1 MLKRMTLIN
10 VSILSFIGNV
20 LLLFVKGIIGAAT
33 GSNAMISDAIH
44 SVGDSISSIL
54 SLIGSIASKN
64 KSIKIDSKQENIE
77 YCFSLIIGIVMIIIS
92 YKLVVSSFESF
103 FFKKKYIISIWIIV
117 ICLMCIITKL
127 ILYFIC
133 KKVAANTNNLL
144 IRALS
149 IDHRN
154 DIILTSLNLLSGIFA
169 FYNIFLLDG
178 LIGIV
183 LSIVISSSA
192 YKIIDG
198 SCEELIDNILK
209 IDN

>member
-10 VSILSFIGNV
+10 VSILSFIGNI
-20 LLLFVKGIIGAAT
+20 LLLFVKGIIGVAT

-77 YCFSLIIGIVMIIIS
+77 YWFSLIIGIVMIIIS
-92 YKLVVSSFESF
+92 YKLIVSSFESI

-133 KKVAANTNNLL
+133 KKVAADTNNLL

-154 DIILTSLNLLSGIFA
+154 DIILTLLNLLSGIFA

>member
-10 VSILSFIGNV
+10 VSILSIIGNI
-20 LLLFVKGIIGAAT
+20 LLLFVKGIIGVAT

-77 YCFSLIIGIVMIIIS
+77 YWFSLIIGIVMMIIS
-92 YKLVVSSFESF
+92 YKLIVSSFESIF
-103 FFKKKYIISIWIIV
+103 LKKKYIISIWIIV

-133 KKVAANTNNLL
+133 KKVAADTNNLL

>member
-1 MLKRMTLIN
+1 MKRMTLIN
-10 VSILSFIGNV
+10 VSILSFIGNI
-20 LLLFVKGIIGAAT
+20 LLLFVKGIIGVAT
-33 GSNAMISDAIH
+33 GSNAMMSDAIH

-77 YCFSLIIGIVMIIIS
+77 YWFSLIIGIVMIIIS
-92 YKLVVSSFESF
+92 YKLIVSSFESI

-133 KKVAANTNNLL
+133 KKVAVDTNNIL

>member
-10 VSILSFIGNV
+10 VSILSIIGNI
-20 LLLFVKGIIGAAT
+20 LLLFVKGIIGVAT

-77 YCFSLIIGIVMIIIS
+77 YWFSLIIGIVMIIIS
-92 YKLVVSSFESF
+92 YKLIVSSFESIF
-103 FFKKKYIISIWIIV
+103 LKKKYIISIWIIV

-133 KKVAANTNNLL
+133 KKVAADTNNLL

>member
-10 VSILSFIGNV
+10 VSILSFIGNI
-20 LLLFVKGIIGAAT
+20 LLLFVKGIIGVAT

-77 YCFSLIIGIVMIIIS
+77 YWFSLIIGIVMMIIS
-92 YKLVVSSFESF
+92 YKLIVSSFESI

-133 KKVAANTNNLL
+133 KKVAADTNNLL

-154 DIILTSLNLLSGIFA
+154 DIILTLLNLLSGIFA

>member
-10 VSILSFIGNV
+10 VSILSFIGNI
-20 LLLFVKGIIGAAT
+20 LLLFVKGIIGVAT

-77 YCFSLIIGIVMIIIS
+77 YWFSLIIGIVMIIIS
-92 YKLVVSSFESF
+92 YKLIVSSFESI

-117 ICLMCIITKL
+117 ICLICIITKL

-133 KKVAANTNNLL
+133 KKVADNTNNLL

-169 FYNIFLLDG
+169 FHNIFLLDG

>member
-10 VSILSFIGNV
+10 VSILSIIGNI
-20 LLLFVKGIIGAAT
+20 LLLFVKGIIGVAT

-77 YCFSLIIGIVMIIIS
+77 YWFSLIIGIVMMIIS
-92 YKLVVSSFESF
+92 YKLIVSSFESI

-133 KKVAANTNNLL
+133 KKVAADTNNLL

>member
-10 VSILSFIGNV
+10 VSILSFIGNI
-20 LLLFVKGIIGAAT
+20 LLLFVKGIIGVAT

-77 YCFSLIIGIVMIIIS
+77 YWFSLIIGIVMMIIS
-92 YKLVVSSFESF
+92 YKLIVSSFESIF
-103 FFKKKYIISIWIIV
+103 LKKKYIISIWIIV

-133 KKVAANTNNLL
+133 KKVAADTNNLL

-154 DIILTSLNLLSGIFA
+154 DIILTLLNLLSGIFA

>member
-10 VSILSFIGNV
+10 VSILSFIGNI
-20 LLLFVKGIIGAAT
+20 LLLFVKGIIGVAT

-92 YKLVVSSFESF
+92 YKLIVSSFESI
-103 FFKKKYIISIWIIV
+103 FFKKRYIISIWIIV

-133 KKVAANTNNLL
+133 KKVAADTNNLL

-154 DIILTSLNLLSGIFA
+154 DIILTLLNLLSGIFA

>member
-10 VSILSFIGNV
+10 VSILSFIGNI
-20 LLLFVKGIIGAAT
+20 LLLFVKGIIGVAT

-77 YCFSLIIGIVMIIIS
+77 YWFSLIIGIVMMIIS
-92 YKLVVSSFESF
+92 YKLIVSSFESI

-133 KKVAANTNNLL
+133 KKVAADTNNLL

>member
-10 VSILSFIGNV
+10 VSILSFIGNI
-20 LLLFVKGIIGAAT
+20 LLLFVKGIIGVAT

-77 YCFSLIIGIVMIIIS
+77 YWFSLIIGIVMIIIS
-92 YKLVVSSFESF
+92 YKLIVSSFESIF
-103 FFKKKYIISIWIIV
+103 LKKKYIISIWIIV

-133 KKVAANTNNLL
+133 KKVAADTNNLL

-154 DIILTSLNLLSGIFA
+154 DIILTLLNLLSGIFA

>member
-10 VSILSFIGNV
+10 VSILSFIGNI
-20 LLLFVKGIIGAAT
+20 LLLFVKGIIGVAT

-77 YCFSLIIGIVMIIIS
+77 YWFSLIIGIVMMIIS
-92 YKLVVSSFESF
+92 YKLIVSSFESIF
-103 FFKKKYIISIWIIV
+103 LKKKYIISIWIIV

-133 KKVAANTNNLL
+133 KKVAADTNNLL